1 MGLTQVINEFLEEA
15 KELSLLPESSHHD
28 IGSRDRFAKHLAL
41 LVAEKTCILL
51 SPGTYNILNT
61 NNELPD
67 ELTENP
73 QDLEKFIQMGAGICG
88 HHVEFAIQVFTKAGI
103 RVRDIQI
110 FYHDEKFG
118 LQNHTFIEAFWD
130 GDWRMID
137 PTWGFIP
144 HKGSLETAL
153 SFETVLKEKVIEG
166 THFKTIPWRVEVEKS
181 DFDIF
186 GYAKADPEALYYSG
200 CGYARLR
207 ITTEGEI
214 PLVTGGKSLM
224 VGRWWH
230 RGIPTS
236 SNKVHIDIPEGNW
249 NLQLDI
255 QIRDCPEGIFTLSNA
270 QYSISGSETSFSVRI
285 NGPLKTHISFE
296 STTRTGFLKLDEAYA
311 TKLEAGPSQ
320 ESSEVKLTFRNNDS

>member
-15 KELSLLPESSHHD
+15 KELLSLPESSHHD

-51 SPGTYNILNT
+51 SPETYNILNS

-67 ELTENP
+67 ELTGKP

-88 HHVEFAIQVFTKAGI
+88 QHVEFAMQVFTKAGI
-103 RVRDIQI
+103 RVRDIQV
-110 FYHDEKFG
+110 FYLDEEFG

-153 SFETVLKEKVIEG
+153 SFETVLKEKHCEG
-166 THFKTIPWRVEVEKS
+166 THYETIPWRVEAEKT

-186 GYAKADPEALYYSG
+186 GYAKVAPEALYYSG
-200 CGYARLR
+200 CGYAQMR
-207 ITTEGEI
+207 ISEGEI
-214 PLVTGGKSLM
+214 PLVMGGKRLLI
-224 VGRWWH
+224 GRWWH

-236 SNKVHIDIPEGNW
+236 SNKVLIDIPEGKW
-249 NLQLDI
+249 NLQFDI
-255 QIRDCPEGIFTLSNA
+255 QITDCPEGIFTLSNA

-296 STTRTGFLKLDEAYA
+296 STTRAGYLTLDKAFA
-311 TKLEAGPSQ
+311 TKLEASPFQ